1 MPQAVRYE
9 EFGGIDVLKV
19 VEIERPVPG
28 AGQVLVRVKAAGI
41 NPGEA
46 SIRAGAFQDVWRA
59 TFPSGHGSDLAGVVE
74 ELGDGVEVANV
85 DVLDEL
91 AAMISDGTLEI
102 PIARVYPL
110 SEVRNAYRELER
122 RHIRGKIVLEP

>member
-1 MPQAVRYE
+1 M
-9 EFGGIDVLKV
+9 
-19 VEIERPVPG
+19 
-28 AGQVLVRVKAAGI
+28 
-41 NPGEA
+41 
-46 SIRAGAFQDVWRA
+46 WRA